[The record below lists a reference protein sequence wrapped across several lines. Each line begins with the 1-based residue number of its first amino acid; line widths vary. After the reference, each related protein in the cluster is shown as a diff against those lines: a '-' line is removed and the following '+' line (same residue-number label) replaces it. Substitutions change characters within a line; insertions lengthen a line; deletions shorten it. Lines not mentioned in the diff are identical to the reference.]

1 MNDDVFGQELWNS
14 YNNKLSFQV
23 VERDDGYVQ
32 IDQDAHLYFK
42 EYRHWKKT
50 EKLAIRYAKGECL
63 DIGCGAGRVLL
74 YLQEKGYNP
83 IGIDTSKLAVRV
95 CKLRGV
101 KNAIVM
107 DINNIN
113 KFKPSIFDSI
123 LLFGNNFGL
132 LENCIKAKK
141 LLKIMYRITSK
152 NGVIIAESRDPY
164 ITDNPVHL
172 KYHKINLRKNRMPG
186 QLRLRVRF
194 MQYSTKWFDYLY
206 ISKKEMKGLLIG
218 TGWKIKRF
226 IDSEDF
232 KNNGQYIAIIEKI

>member
-42 EYRHWKKT
+42 GYKYWKKT
-50 EKLAIRYAKGECL
+50 EKLAIKYATGYTL
-63 DIGCGAGRVLL
+63 DIGCGAGRALL
-74 YLQEKGYNP
+74 YLQERGHRSL
-83 IGIDTSKLAVRV
+83 GIDTSRLSIKV
-95 CKLRGV
+95 CKLRGI
-101 KNAIVM
+101 KNARLM

-113 KFKPSIFDSI
+113 KFRPASFDSI

-132 LENCIKAKK
+132 LENHIKAKK
-141 LLKIMYRITSK
+141 LLKIMYKITSK

-172 KYHKINLRKNRMPG
+172 KYHKTNLRKNRMAG

-206 ISKKEMKGLLIG
+206 VSKKEMKDLLNE

-232 KNNGQYIAIIEKI
+232 NNNGQYIAIIEKI